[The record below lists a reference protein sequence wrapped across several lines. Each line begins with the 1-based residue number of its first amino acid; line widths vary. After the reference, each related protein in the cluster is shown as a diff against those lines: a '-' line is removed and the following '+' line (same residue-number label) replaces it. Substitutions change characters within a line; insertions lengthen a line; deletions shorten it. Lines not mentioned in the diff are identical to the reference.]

1 MSAAN
6 GSTSQ
11 SRSPT
16 IAVLCGGVGAARF
29 LRGLID
35 VTDAAS
41 VTAIVN
47 VADDMVLHGL
57 SISPDIDTV
66 IYTLADAIDPERGW
80 GLRDE
85 TWAAMAALER
95 YGDRNWF
102 SLGDKDLAT
111 HLQRTARRQEGATLT
126 EVTAEISES
135 WDIDVSILPVSNDTI
150 STFVTRQDS
159 HEEISFQ
166 EYFVGLQHG
175 VPVSAVRFDGIERA
189 NVTPEALDAI
199 VSADVV
205 VVAPSNPIVSIAPV
219 LAVPGVML
227 ALEDR
232 VGPTVAISPIIG
244 GEALKGPAANMM
256 AELGHS
262 ADVSGVAELWKDV
275 IDILLIDDA
284 DAMHSAAVAQLGV
297 TPFVTD
303 TIMKTP
309 ERRARLARA
318 TLSAA
323 RLKGVHS

>member
-1 MSAAN
+1 M
-6 GSTSQ
+6 
-11 SRSPT
+11 
-16 IAVLCGGVGAARF
+16 
-29 LRGLID
+29 
-35 VTDAAS
+35 
-41 VTAIVN
+41 
-47 VADDMVLHGL
+47 
-57 SISPDIDTV
+57 
-66 IYTLADAIDPERGW
+66 
-80 GLRDE
+80 
-85 TWAAMAALER
+85 
-95 YGDRNWF
+95 
-102 SLGDKDLAT
+102 
-111 HLQRTARRQEGATLT
+111 
-126 EVTAEISES
+126 TAEISES

-284 DAMHSAAVAQLGV
+284 DAMHSATVAQLGV